1 MVSLRFF
8 LFLGQERF
16 AAEAGK
22 DRQFLLLALVF
33 DQHPVGTNEE
43 QLDSSQL
50 VALFQEAGLAV
61 GRAQKYVLVPDP
73 EQGHGQRSHEWAQ
86 NFALDDA
93 IDTRSDL
100 RRDIDCS
107 RSRSWSTAWRCSG
120 SRSCDRVR

>member
-8 LFLGQERF
+8 FLLGQEGF

-33 DQHPVGTNEE
+33 DQHPVSTNEE

-61 GRAQKYVLVPDP
+61 GRAQKYVFVPDP
-73 EQGHGQRSHEWAQ
+73 EQGHGQRSHERSQ
-86 NFALDDA
+86 DFAFDDA

-100 RRDIDCS
+100 RRDSYGS
-107 RSRSWSTAWRCSG
+107 RSR
-120 SRSCDRVR
+120 RSEEHTSELQSLAYLV